1 MRELFY
7 EPSVSAGTVIGF
19 MIIVLSAI
27 ILLFTLLS
35 RFVDY
40 REGFPTRIV
49 KSIWVFAFSLS
60 IIGLIAGSITMWSAP
75 PRTEVF
81 SPPLVNEYVQDRYHT
96 DLERNGGGF
105 FGAFEHDEY
114 VGDNAESCLTDEQ
127 CEGFILEHQGTD
139 FWVKYDEDKGA
150 VYLYEPQEKIR
161 LDENDAQPVSE
172 KRIESLVKKQ
182 SRLENV
188 EVTVSNEDAEDAWE
202 YDARTPQDTPVT
214 VSGVLD
220 GVYLDDLLV
229 VLDEDDHVR
238 VIPEGETTK
247 SVSEDDLAK

>member
-1 MRELFY
+1 MKELFY

-35 RFVDY
+35 RFTEY
-40 REGFPTRIV
+40 REGFPTRIM

-60 IIGLIAGSITMWSAP
+60 IIGLIAGSITVWSAP

-81 SPPLVNEYVQDRYHT
+81 SPPLVNEHVQDRYHT
-96 DLERNGGGF
+96 GLERKGGGF
-105 FGAFEHDEY
+105 FGAFAYDEY
-114 VGDNAESCLTDEQ
+114 VGNNEESCLTDEQ

-188 EVTVSNEDAEDAWE
+188 EVTVSNEDAWE
-202 YDARTPQDTPVT
+202 YDARTPQETPVT

-220 GVYLDDLLV
+220 RTSTRLNSS
-229 VLDEDDHVR
+229 HVAISYA
-238 VIPEGETTK
+238 V
-247 SVSEDDLAK
+247 